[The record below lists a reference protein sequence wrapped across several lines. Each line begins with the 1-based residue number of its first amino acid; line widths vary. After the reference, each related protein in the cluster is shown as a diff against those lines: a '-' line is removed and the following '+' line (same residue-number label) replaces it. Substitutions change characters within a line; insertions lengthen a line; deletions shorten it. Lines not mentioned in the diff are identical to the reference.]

1 MTAHPKTPS
10 NQSSEKALPAEASPA
25 IKALAEIFANSKGH
39 GGHRRYVLERID
51 GKLVFRQT
59 EINAAIEAA
68 LAEVFG
74 SARKAGGHRRVI
86 ELPPVSEGR
95 K

>member
-25 IKALAEIFANSKGH
+25 IKALAEIFASSKGL

-51 GKLVFRQT
+51 GELVFRQT